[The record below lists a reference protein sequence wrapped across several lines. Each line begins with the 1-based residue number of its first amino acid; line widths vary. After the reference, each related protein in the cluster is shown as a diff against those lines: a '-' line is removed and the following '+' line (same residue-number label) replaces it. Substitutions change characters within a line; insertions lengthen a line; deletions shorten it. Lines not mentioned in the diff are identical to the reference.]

1 LIGSHSAVIRWSQ
14 PFSNYIIF
22 SLCVSNLWMQ
32 LLTWCKLVDTRWQL
46 GIHCHLLCYVLS
58 IHHISICLHFWISV
72 QEERLPELGPH
83 GKHPAWDIP
92 LQFVRQIQAGNWLKM
107 FSFQT
112 SITRDP
118 THKTVLAPSLVII
131 DPMPHLTEASGVWWR
146 ALIGGDPTEW
156 WPLPLLRAHSSSS
169 TYTDTIDLFD
179 TSCEKLCNALVIYA
193 KLHPTKA
200 CFRLSLRTCT
210 SWI

>member
-1 LIGSHSAVIRWSQ
+1 MELSHWSNVTAIQPVLVKGYFYREEITKFFSVCRLTCFWKTELLIGSHSTVIRRSR

-22 SLCVSNLWMQ
+22 GLCVSNLWMQ

-58 IHHISICLHFWISV
+58 IHHISICLHFWIGV

-107 FSFQT
+107 FSWAHAPFDWSKWSLMK
-112 SITRDP
+112 SIDRRGSNRMVT
-118 THKTVLAPSLVII
+118 TTFAEGSLQ
-131 DPMPHLTEASGVWWR
+131 
-146 ALIGGDPTEW
+146 
-156 WPLPLLRAHSSSS
+156 
-169 TYTDTIDLFD
+169 
-179 TSCEKLCNALVIYA
+179 
-193 KLHPTKA
+193 
-200 CFRLSLRTCT
+200 
-210 SWI
+210 